1 MYTDFSGW
9 RWLHAE
15 VVNLAFFGGMT
26 ALAWIQRLDPA
37 RRRRVTGLG
46 VVGVGLTVAGAW
58 TGLDAIRDWLPMPLM
73 LLAYWQSGPFFV
85 RPNER
90 FQTLLLDLDHR
101 LLAGV
106 KPLGGI
112 AQILELAY
120 VFCYPMLPMGMGLL
134 YVFDQRQAADF
145 YWTSV
150 LAPTYFCYALLPF
163 LPTSPP
169 RVLEPPTCPKGV
181 RRLNQWLVRH
191 ASIQANTFPSAHVAS
206 TMSAALVLVL
216 VLPPAWWVGWV
227 FLAVAM
233 AIAAGA
239 VLGRYHYLADV
250 LLGALLAVISASWFA
265 PHGP

>member
-9 RWLHAE
+9 RWMRAE

-26 ALAWIQRLDPA
+26 AVAWLRRLDLA

-46 VVGVGLTVAGAW
+46 VAGVALTLVGAW
-58 TGLDAIRDWLPMPLM
+58 TGLAAVREWLPMPLM

-85 RPNER
+85 RPNEP
-90 FQTLLLDLDHR
+90 FQRRLLDLDHR
-101 LLAGV
+101 VLAGV
-106 KPLGGI
+106 KPPGWI

-120 VFCYPMLPMGMGLL
+120 VFCYPLLPAGMGLL
-134 YVFDQRQAADF
+134 YVAGQRQAADF

-169 RVLEPPTCPKGV
+169 RVLEPPMRATGV
-181 RRLNQWLVRH
+181 RRLNQWLVRN
-191 ASIQANTFPSAHVAS
+191 ASIHANTFPSAHVAS

-216 VLPPAWWVGWV
+216 VLPAGCWIGWV
-227 FLAVAM
+227 LVAVAV

-250 LLGALLAVISASWFA
+250 ILGAVLAAISVALF
-265 PHGP
+265 